1 MRHDRA
7 HQRKI
12 RVLAERTGLPLRK
25 AAWLHEAG
33 GVSCTRSDWTA
44 SGWHRL
50 LPPIAFSLEMLIA
63 TATQTDADG
72 DLDDLIAAHPVLAEQ
87 LPDRGATP
95 LRWHEPGRESV
106 EMERRRDQ
114 AREALRG
121 ALAGR
126 GLTVPTTLREL
137 ADLLAQLG
145 VYHHARGVDG
155 RHQWRA
161 LHLPVVDLLDLPV
174 EWLAAE
180 NNARWLMVTSTPAA
194 HLHRALA
201 HTERVPTIP
210 TTIDRLASD
219 VDVTA
224 AEVRLGL
231 EGLLY
236 QGVLTIDRHG
246 AVLDSRQVR
255 EAPGHARIDLQM
267 DWDRIPSPDDSTDTE
282 QEMVCWNGS
291 PWSVYRAAAADS
303 HIPDATLEV
312 LSFLPFVKST
322 PDGRMSTTCLAQ
334 FAASSGGPMS
344 DVVESLF
351 VLEVNGFIRWNDRKQ
366 RVEGSYLPA
375 TAGGP
380 DVL

>member
-7 HQRKI
+7 RQRKI
-12 RVLAERTGLPLRK
+12 RVLAERTGLPFGK
-25 AAWLHEAG
+25 AARLHDAG
-33 GVSCTRSDWTA
+33 GVSCTRSDWTS

-63 TATQTDADG
+63 TATQADADG

-95 LRWHEPGRESV
+95 LLWHEPGRESA
-106 EMERRRDQ
+106 ELERRRDQ
-114 AREALRG
+114 AREALRN
-121 ALAGR
+121 ALASR
-126 GLTVPTTLREL
+126 GLTMPTTLREL

-145 VYHHARGVDG
+145 VYHHTRGIDG

-161 LHLPVVDLLDLPV
+161 LQLPVVDLLDLPA
-174 EWLAAE
+174 EWIAAE
-180 NNARWLMVTSTPAA
+180 NDARWLMVTSTPAV

-201 HTERVPTIP
+201 HSERVPTIP

-219 VDVTA
+219 VDATA

-236 QGVLTIDRHG
+236 QGVLTVGRHG

-255 EAPGHARIDLQM
+255 EVPGHARIDLQM
-267 DWDRIPSPDDSTDTE
+267 DLDRLPAPDDSADTE
-282 QEMVCWNGS
+282 EEMVCWNGS
-291 PWSVYRAAAADS
+291 PWSVYRAVAADS
-303 HIPDATLEV
+303 RIPEDALEV
-312 LSFLPFVKST
+312 LSFVPFVKST

-351 VLEVNGFIRWNDRKQ
+351 VLEVNGFIRWNDTKQ
-366 RVEGSYLPA
+366 RVEGSYLPT
-375 TAGGP
+375 TAGEP